1 MSSDVTRVTIN
12 SDDTPPAPTTP
23 AQPPRFASTARVI
36 GGVVR
41 TTVAS
46 STDAF
51 GTSQNTVTAH
61 EHDLHRAD
69 TRDLHPTTGPMFTSP
84 GGSRVL
90 TASEITPAGIVTVG
104 GITTN
109 VAAAIHAG
117 LLRQN
122 DAGQYVSAD
131 GVTAAP
137 PAGTEQEQQQE
148 QQQQQQQSSAEPIEP
163 LDPSAEAIMSSV
175 VANLPQGIATAVSSE
190 LLHRRPIISGR

>member
-148 QQQQQQQSSAEPIEP
+148 QQQSNAEPIEP

-190 LLHRRPIISGR
+190 LLHRRPVISGR